1 MKNRF
6 KCFIAAL
13 FALPMTGLIPLNASA
28 QSWPSRPITYIY
40 PFPPGGPSEAPLR
53 AAATEASRL
62 LGQPVVFE
70 NRPGANSRL
79 SIVAMRNAPP
89 DGYLISAV
97 IDGVLTSQPLLD
109 PEFKFQPLRDYAPV
123 ALQVEATLR
132 LMGPTSLPFKDI
144 KGLID
149 YAKANPRKL
158 NVAVTIGSSSHIIA
172 ERIREAAGIEVTMVG
187 YKGSSQSYVDLVAGR
202 VDLVVGSDKAL
213 VDAGK
218 LIALATTGRQRWAG
232 LPNVPTLVE
241 SGIPVVTSLWYGV
254 IAHPNTPPE
263 IVAKL
268 NNAFNAAVRTPAFNK
283 RVETSAFTAM
293 AALTPEGMAAFIRS
307 EMTALEPV
315 IRKAGIKME

>member
-1 MKNRF
+1 MKNGC
-6 KCFIAAL
+6 KCFVAAL
-13 FALPMTGLIPLNASA
+13 LALPMACLVASGAGA
-28 QSWPSRPITYIY
+28 QSYPSRPITYVY

-53 AAATEASRL
+53 VAASEASRL
-62 LGQPVVFE
+62 LGQPVLFE

-109 PEFKFQPLRDYAPV
+109 PDFKFLPIRDYAPV

-132 LMGPTSLPFKDI
+132 MLGPTSLPFKDI
-144 KGLID
+144 KGLIE
-149 YAKANPRKL
+149 YARANPRKL
-158 NVAVTIGSSSHIIA
+158 NVAVTIGASSHIIA

-202 VDLVVGSDKAL
+202 VDLVMGSDKAL

-218 LIALATTGRQRWAG
+218 LIALATTGRERWAG

-241 SGIPVVTSLWYGV
+241 SGIPLVTSLWYGV
-254 IAHPNTPPE
+254 IVHPNTPPE
-263 IVAKL
+263 IVARL
-268 NNAFNAAVRTPAFNK
+268 NSVFNAAVRTPAFNK
-283 RVETSAFTAM
+283 RGDTSSYTAM
-293 AALTPEGMAAFIRS
+293 AAVTPEGMAAFIRS
-307 EMTALEPV
+307 EMAALEPV